1 MVRCNVSVVRAKGG
15 ESEDWGR
22 FDFLSLP
29 SPGDRVMIERDG
41 AENYATVISVHHCPR
56 PVGQD
61 MDPTAEV
68 VAKWT
73 GSGHKIR

>member
-1 MVRCNVSVVRAKGG
+1 MICCNVSVLRAKGG
-15 ESEDWGR
+15 ESEDWGA

-29 SPGDRVMIERDG
+29 SPGDRIMIQREG
-41 AENYATVISVHHCPR
+41 AENYATVLSVHHCPS
-56 PVGQD
+56 PAGQGE
-61 MDPTAEV
+61 MPTAEV